1 MRDQVKLGTG
11 VSIVGALLLAV
22 PAQAQN
28 VSAAG
33 GGGTDGRDDDAIMVT
48 ANRVEQNI
56 QDVPVAI
63 TAFAGSRLQDM
74 GIDSAFGIAAQTP
87 SLAVQQ
93 FGEGHPIV
101 YTNIRGIGAV
111 DANPINDQSVAI
123 YVDEIYQGASF
134 AGNQQ
139 LFDIERAEVLR
150 GPQGT
155 LFGRN
160 TTGGLIHYITRKP
173 TDEFGG
179 YLRFSYG
186 RFSKR
191 TVEAAIGGAL
201 IEGVRARL
209 AGQYSGS
216 NGIDRNPITG
226 EDRFGKYDRFAGRL
240 TVELDLGPDLMLT
253 LSGHG
258 YKSDSFRRGV
268 KYYGQQ
274 DLTMAPPN
282 GVLCGP
288 ADILAQNCVDAS
300 GMQFPQPSNTTT
312 YATVPTPIDSHGGG
326 GYAKLVWNPGW
337 GEVALISGYETA
349 SVFLSEELGP
359 AGSLGENLFGGRD
372 IKRENFTQELRASGE
387 GSWGN
392 WIVGAFYYNDSA
404 YLKSPFGFDPSYETA
419 LLSANFGTVDTDSIA
434 VFGQASWNLTDQ
446 LAITGG
452 LRYTDEKRVFDFN
465 GVPNISRLDAS
476 ELTGTA
482 GIDWKPTDDLL
493 AYLKYSRGFKSGG
506 FGFSPPP
513 GNVADPERLDAYE
526 AGLKTSWFGNSLR
539 VNASAFYYDFKGLQA
554 PAVGVD
560 QSTNPP
566 TVITGFFNLEKV
578 RLYGGELE
586 IGGRPMDNLDLSLA
600 LSLLHS
606 KIMDSTVRINDV
618 SVDGNQI
625 PNAPKAS
632 LKGFVRYDIPTMS
645 AGTFAVQTDFN
656 LSGKFWSAASNL
668 PLERSKSFEEFNF
681 RLLWKSA
688 DRKFNASVYLEN
700 AFNEVY
706 TPARFFSASKISGD
720 IPFFSR
726 GFVDTGNPR
735 TWGIQFGVDF

>member
-1 MRDQVKLGTG
+1 MKAREILRIGASFAGAFLVAASAHAQEGAPDQERAASVWDD
-11 VSIVGALLLAV
+11 GAM
-22 PAQAQN
+22 
-28 VSAAG
+28 
-33 GGGTDGRDDDAIMVT
+33 IVT
-48 ANRVEQNI
+48 ANRIRQNI
-56 QDVPVAI
+56 QEVPVAI
-63 TAFAGSRLQDM
+63 TAFSGERLLDL
-74 GIDSAFGIAAQTP
+74 GVDSAFGIAAQTP
-87 SLAVQQ
+87 NLAVQQ

-123 YVDEIYQGASF
+123 YIDEIYQGASF
-134 AGNQQ
+134 AGHQQ
-139 LFDIERAEVLR
+139 LYDIERAEVLR

-173 TDEFGG
+173 TEEFGG
-179 YLRFSYG
+179 YMRVGFG

-191 TVEAAIGGAL
+191 TAEAAIGGAL
-201 IEGVRARL
+201 TDGVRVRL

-216 NGIDRNPITG
+216 NGIDKNPITG

-240 TVELDLGPDLMLT
+240 TVEMDLGPDLQLT

-258 YKSDSFRRGV
+258 YTSDSYRRGP

-274 DLTMAPPN
+274 DPSMAPPN

-288 ADILAQNCVDAS
+288 LDILAQNCVDAG
-300 GMQFPQPSNTTT
+300 GMRFPQPSNTTT
-312 YATVPTPIDSHGGG
+312 YATVLTPIDSHGGG
-326 GYAKLVWNPGW
+326 GYAKLVWTPGW
-337 GEVALISGYETA
+337 GEVALITGYESA
-349 SVFLSEELGP
+349 SVYLSEELGP
-359 AGSLGENLFGGRD
+359 AGALGQNLFGGRD
-372 IKRENFTQELRASGE
+372 IKRENFSQELRVSGDS
-387 GSWGN
+387 SWGN

-404 YLKSPFGFDPSYETA
+404 YLKSPFGFDPSYETE

-434 VFGQASWNLTDQ
+434 VFGQATWNLTDQ
-446 LAITGG
+446 IAVTGG

-465 GVPNISRLDAS
+465 DVPNTGRLKAS
-476 ELTGTA
+476 EVTGTA
-482 GIDWKPTDDLL
+482 GLDWQATDDIL
-493 AYLKYSRGFKSGG
+493 AYVKYSRGFKSGG

-513 GNVADPERLDAYE
+513 GNVANPERLNAYE
-526 AGLKTSWFGNSLR
+526 IGLKTSWLDNAVR

-586 IGGRPMDNLDLSLA
+586 IGGRPVDNLDISLA
-600 LSLLHS
+600 LALLRT
-606 KIMDSTVRINDV
+606 KIMDSNVTINGV
-618 SVDGNQI
+618 HVDGNEI

-632 LKGFVRYDIPTMS
+632 LKGMVRYDIPTDV

-656 LSGKFWSAASNL
+656 LSGKFWSATSNL
-668 PLERSKSFEEFNF
+668 PLERSTSFQEFNF

-700 AFNEVY
+700 AFNEVH
-706 TPARFFSASKISGD
+706 TPGRFFSASKISGD